1 MSDSSKQKPTLRC
14 ETCPNADEC
23 DPAQCLTL
31 NVCEVG
37 QRACVKTVCSNN
49 RSLCSRLLSMG
60 IVAGTVV
67 EVLRIAPLGDPIK
80 IKAMGYKLSLRKS
93 EAACIEVTPLR

>member
-1 MSDSSKQKPTLRC
+1 MSDSAKKNLTLRC
-14 ETCPNADEC
+14 EACPHNGEC
-23 DPAQCLTL
+23 DPAQCFTL
-31 NVCEVG
+31 NTCRVG
-37 QRACVKTVCSNN
+37 QRACVKTVSSSN

-60 IVAGTVV
+60 IVAGTIV

-93 EAACIEVTPLR
+93 EAASIEVTPLQ